1 MSATGGTEL
10 QGAPKSQLP
19 GEVLDPERSE
29 RQIDLIRSTYRV
41 IARHGHRL
49 SLQDIAD
56 EAGVSKGLILYHFKT
71 KDRLLLATMRWTLHQ
86 TTARIRKSITGI
98 EDPRDIVAALIDAV
112 FTTPQQNREFYLFY
126 LDLVD
131 HSSRDPWYKELST
144 LLYQI
149 VNGLYAEVI
158 GDAVKRGA
166 VNVDDVDDAAA
177 SVRAHI
183 EGTFVT
189 WMQRADWEQSHAQFK
204 KRCEGDLLR
213 LLGVA

>member
-1 MSATGGTEL
+1 MDGTEETESTQSPSL
-10 QGAPKSQLP
+10 QVPNQS
-19 GEVLDPERSE
+19 LDPERSE
-29 RQIDLIRSTYRV
+29 RQIDLIRSTFRV

-86 TTARIRKSITGI
+86 TTARIRASITGVK
-98 EDPRDIVAALIDAV
+98 DPREMVGAVVDAV

-131 HSSRDPWYKELST
+131 HSSRDPWYQELST

-158 GDAVKRGA
+158 RDAMQQGTLHVD
-166 VNVDDVDDAAA
+166 NVEDSAA

-189 WMQRADWEQSHAQFK
+189 WLQRGDWEESHGQFK
-204 KRCEGDLLR
+204 ERCRVDLLC
-213 LLGVA
+213 LLGIS